1 MAHTFA
7 VHGPGSAGFYMR
19 PFLNGREKKCAV
31 SWKRPFNGREIS
43 VIG

>member
-19 PFLNGREKKCAV
+19 PFLNGREKKMCRFVETAV
-31 SWKRPFNGREIS
+31 
-43 VIG
+43 